1 MALVLSRN
9 TMSGNFASIDQANVY
24 KKFSSMQSF
33 RMTKHIYSILNPKIE
48 CKCMIYLKEAQFD
61 LRHLFNRI
69 KISTMIN
76 VFMLLAIDHHTK
88 KRKNKFFAL
97 CIKV

>member
-1 MALVLSRN
+1 
-9 TMSGNFASIDQANVY
+9 
-24 KKFSSMQSF
+24 
-33 RMTKHIYSILNPKIE
+33 
-48 CKCMIYLKEAQFD
+48 MIYLKEAQID

-88 KRKNKFFAL
+88 KRKNKFLL
-97 CIKV
+97 CVSKSKYHLGPATISFVLLASKESKNVEKHTTIIIFMGTNLLRKCRGKRLLYSL